1 MASVATAAPR
11 TVRAATRLRIAEV
24 VLVVA
29 LVLLAAAVRWPN
41 LNILPPY
48 TDETEE
54 SLRAWAI
61 AQGQL
66 RALTNV
72 DAYVGALWSYVV
84 AGGVRIL
91 GRSPEVPRLLSL
103 VAGAMTVAAT
113 YLLGRQLHGVLVG
126 ALAAFLLAVSAAH
139 ILVNS
144 HVSWS
149 NCATPL
155 FTTLAIWLLV
165 RALDQPGRLA
175 RWGLAGF

>member
-29 LVLLAAAVRWPN
+29 LVLLAAAIRWPE

-61 AQGQL
+61 AQGEI
-66 RALTNV
+66 RPLTNV

-84 AGGVRIL
+84 AGGFRVL

-103 VAGAMTVAAT
+103 VAGSLTVGIT
-113 YLLGRQLHGVLVG
+113 YLLGRQLREPLVG
-126 ALAAFLLAVSAAH
+126 ALAALLLAVNAAH
-139 ILVNS
+139 ILVSS

-155 FTTLAIWLLV
+155 FTTLAIWLVVRAIERPERLV
-165 RALDQPGRLA
+165 R
-175 RWGLAGF
+175 